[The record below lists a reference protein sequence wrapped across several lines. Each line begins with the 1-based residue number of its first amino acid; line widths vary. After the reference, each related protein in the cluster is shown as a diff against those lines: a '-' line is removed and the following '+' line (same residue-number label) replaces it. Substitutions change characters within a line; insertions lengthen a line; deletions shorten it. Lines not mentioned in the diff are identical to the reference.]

1 MNSCHKHYSQSQLLR
16 PSFYRG
22 NFPLELSPK
31 GSKSM
36 SKEFEYSWSSTLQ
49 HCKSR
54 IKNNN
59 FTNES
64 TKHFPLTNQSF
75 EGIHKIIIAPLK
87 MLILSPSK
95 TKEFQESG
103 SRILWIKYLEK
114 LLMLYEWKFL
124 SFSILITSMKN
135 VYVNMTLSRSW
146 SRTMTIKNSNWSNW
160 SSSF

>member
-1 MNSCHKHYSQSQLLR
+1 MSFFTSTRSKSRGYSNASCYPQQSIIYNRNIAIKGSSFKIHWLSLVKNKNSCHKHYSQSQLLC

-49 HCKSR
+49 HCKSW

-95 TKEFQESG
+95 TKEFQDQEPK
-103 SRILWIKYLEK
+103 IL
-114 LLMLYEWKFL
+114 
-124 SFSILITSMKN
+124 
-135 VYVNMTLSRSW
+135 
-146 SRTMTIKNSNWSNW
+146 
-160 SSSF
+160 